1 MDTKEKLAEALR
13 AKMKEKPLSRITI
26 SDLTTAVGINRQTF
40 YYHYHDIYELIEDI
54 YYRETMRA
62 IGNDNTIETW
72 QTGLAKLF
80 HAVQNQKDFV
90 EQTFR
95 SISREHIE
103 DFLYTIMENLI
114 INAINVTSAG
124 LLLKEEDKKLVA
136 DFYKHALIGMLLSW
150 VKDGMRRNPDEIVA
164 KIEILARDGF
174 TPAISTFVKNRQ
186 QC

>member
-90 EQTFR
+90 
-95 SISREHIE
+95 
-103 DFLYTIMENLI
+103 
-114 INAINVTSAG
+114 
-124 LLLKEEDKKLVA
+124 
-136 DFYKHALIGMLLSW
+136 
-150 VKDGMRRNPDEIVA
+150 
-164 KIEILARDGF
+164 
-174 TPAISTFVKNRQ
+174 
-186 QC
+186 

>member
-1 MDTKEKLAEALR
+1 
-13 AKMKEKPLSRITI
+13 
-26 SDLTTAVGINRQTF
+26 
-40 YYHYHDIYELIEDI
+40 
-54 YYRETMRA
+54 
-62 IGNDNTIETW
+62 
-72 QTGLAKLF
+72 
-80 HAVQNQKDFV
+80 
-90 EQTFR
+90 
-95 SISREHIE
+95 
-103 DFLYTIMENLI
+103 MENLI
-114 INAINVTSAG
+114 INAINDTSAG